1 MDLNKLGK
9 FPISD
14 SSPSGED
21 VRYDPDFEI
30 LQAEI
35 DKLSTV
41 TADSVTNWD
50 VVIAKSALILE
61 KKSKNLLV
69 AAYLGAG
76 LSVTHGIP
84 GIAAS
89 TVILHDI
96 IDGFWETLFPP
107 KKRMRG
113 RLNAISWWFERIR
126 DSLEQYN
133 GEPIDQ
139 EILNKLQ
146 AAITNLDRTLSEKS
160 DDAPILSSLR
170 EYVNRLPAKEVPQE
184 TPSPP
189 EDATVQTETIQPE
202 QPQPAVVPVA
212 PQPIPVQTVS
222 VPSPPPVPQ
231 LSPDSAENVQQLLN
245 FGLEQLST
253 VADILL
259 QTAPENFK
267 SYQLRRLAAWTSI
280 AHTPPAE
287 NGRTMIPPPDSQIM
301 QSLSAMFTKGDY
313 AACLKASESRIG
325 ESLFWLDLSR
335 LSAQSLDSMGTEYKE
350 AGDTVRNVT
359 AAYVER
365 LPQITTLSFA
375 DGTPFADAS
384 TKEWLAGLRKSS
396 DTAHSNGEE
405 ICIESRFAKALSQGA
420 DLIRDNKRN
429 EAITQLKDTLN
440 GAVTPQEQ
448 YLFSA
453 AMARLLTGMGR
464 SDLAQAN
471 VDAIISTID
480 NFTLERWDP
489 NLALIGL
496 EAAYMA
502 LAAYQEGDT
511 LSTESKR
518 TDIIMRMTRLD
529 PSRTLEVVGG

>member
-126 DSLEQYN
+126 NSLEQYS

-189 EDATVQTETIQPE
+189 EDATVQTETIRPE

-212 PQPIPVQTVS
+212 PQPTPVQAVS

-231 LSPDSAENVQQLLN
+231 LSTDSAENVQQLLN

-280 AHTPPAE
+280 ARTPPAE

-335 LSAQSLDSMGTEYKE
+335 LSAQSLDSMGAEYKE

-365 LPQITTLSFA
+365 LPQIITLSFA

-396 DTAHSNGEE
+396 DTATSNGEE
-405 ICIESRFAKALSQGA
+405 VSIESRFAKALSQGA
-420 DLIRDNKRN
+420 DLIRDNKRI
-429 EAITQLKDTLN
+429 EAIAQLKDTLN

-502 LAAYQEGDT
+502 LTAYQEGDT

>member
-1 MDLNKLGK
+1 
-9 FPISD
+9 
-14 SSPSGED
+14 
-21 VRYDPDFEI
+21 
-30 LQAEI
+30 
-35 DKLSTV
+35 
-41 TADSVTNWD
+41 
-50 VVIAKSALILE
+50 
-61 KKSKNLLV
+61 
-69 AAYLGAG
+69 
-76 LSVTHGIP
+76 
-84 GIAAS
+84 
-89 TVILHDI
+89 
-96 IDGFWETLFPP
+96 
-107 KKRMRG
+107 
-113 RLNAISWWFERIR
+113 
-126 DSLEQYN
+126 
-133 GEPIDQ
+133 
-139 EILNKLQ
+139 
-146 AAITNLDRTLSEKS
+146 
-160 DDAPILSSLR
+160 
-170 EYVNRLPAKEVPQE
+170 
-184 TPSPP
+184 
-189 EDATVQTETIQPE
+189 
-202 QPQPAVVPVA
+202 
-212 PQPIPVQTVS
+212 
-222 VPSPPPVPQ
+222 
-231 LSPDSAENVQQLLN
+231 
-245 FGLEQLST
+245 
-253 VADILL
+253 
-259 QTAPENFK
+259 
-267 SYQLRRLAAWTSI
+267 
-280 AHTPPAE
+280 
-287 NGRTMIPPPDSQIM
+287 MIPPPDSQIM

-396 DTAHSNGEE
+396 DTATSNGEE
-405 ICIESRFAKALSQGA
+405 VSIESRFTKALSQGA